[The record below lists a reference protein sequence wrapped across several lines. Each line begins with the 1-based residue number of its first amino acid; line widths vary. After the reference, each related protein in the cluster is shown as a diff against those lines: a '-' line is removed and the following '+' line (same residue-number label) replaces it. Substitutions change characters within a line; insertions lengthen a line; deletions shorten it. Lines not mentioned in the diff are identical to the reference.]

1 MNLFEQ
7 IHALDRALTSDRS
20 LDAIAAEFAVPREQ
34 LVAWRTVTE
43 AARAAGRQRR
53 RRRWAGALAVALCL
67 LTTRTVLAAG
77 TCAQTLPAPLA
88 TLCANEPALADEV
101 NGNFSQLVAWVQQK
115 VGPVG
120 SPDIT
125 TANVAANSLAAN
137 SVLKVGPLSAT
148 NSGLQVSW
156 NRSGNI
162 GETSFVNLKGLGAGG
177 FNFANGS
184 TTSALT
190 QLASIAADGKL
201 RVTNGVSGIGRLCI
215 AATSCTE
222 ESAFTCGGFGQCSA
236 GKVMVG
242 VRDGT
247 GCGTTNTVICC
258 TLSLADNCP

>member
-34 LVAWRTVTE
+34 LAAWRTLTE
-43 AARAAGRQRR
+43 AAHAEGRQRR

-120 SPDIT
+120 SADIT

-137 SVLKVGPLSAT
+137 SVKVGPLGAT
-148 NSGLQVSW
+148 TSGLQVSW

-162 GETSFVNLKGLGAGG
+162 GETSFVNLRGLGGGG
-177 FNFANGS
+177 FTFANGS
-184 TTSALT
+184 TTTALT

-201 RVTNGVSGIGRLCI
+201 RVTNGVSGVGRLCI

-222 ESAFTCGGFGQCSA
+222 ESPFTCGGAGQCSA

-247 GCGTTNTVICC
+247 GCSRTNTVICC